1 MADLGIHKTD
11 LIHFLTG
18 QTVVE
23 TTARLVTLDKRD
35 ASGQLIGVDDNAIC
49 IYRLS
54 GGAIG
59 TMTASWTFYGAEDN
73 STVLYGTQ
81 GILRIYDDPNYAIK
95 VTSAEGEEIL
105 YGIDKIQTNESQT
118 KSGVIDAFVD
128 CLVDGHQPEISGA
141 EVLKSMR
148 VIFASIESSQT
159 GRTVV
164 VNQD

>member
-1 MADLGIHKTD
+1 
-11 LIHFLTG
+11 
-18 QTVVE
+18 VVE

-35 ASGQLIGVDDNAIC
+35 ASGHLIGVDDNAIC

-105 YGIDKIQTNESQT
+105 FG
-118 KSGVIDAFVD
+118 
-128 CLVDGHQPEISGA
+128 
-141 EVLKSMR
+141 
-148 VIFASIESSQT
+148 SIKFKPT
-159 GRTVV
+159 RARR
-164 VNQD
+164 NPA